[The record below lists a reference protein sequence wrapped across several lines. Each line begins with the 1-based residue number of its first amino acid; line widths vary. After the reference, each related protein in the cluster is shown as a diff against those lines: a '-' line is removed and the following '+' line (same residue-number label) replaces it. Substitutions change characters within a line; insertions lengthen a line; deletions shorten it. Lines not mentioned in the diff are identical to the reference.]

1 MLSAISIGLQN
12 PKSAVNVAT
21 ILRAAGC
28 FGVSSVF
35 YTGERFSYARQFSAD
50 TKAFHKII
58 PTVAV
63 ATLQDAKPRGA
74 TVVGVELVEGAT
86 PLPAFVHPDNA
97 FYIFGPEDGSL
108 SEAHLA
114 MCDEVVYIPTTS
126 SLNLAVTANIVL
138 YDRLA
143 KSQYDTSLEGIRNSR
158 DTNNRLTLKDD

>member
-35 YTGERFSYARQFSAD
+35 YTGERFSYAKQFSAD
-50 TKAFHKII
+50 TKAFHKVI

-63 ATLQDAKPRGA
+63 QSLQEAKPKGS

-86 PLPAFVHPDNA
+86 PLPAFKHPDNA
-97 FYIFGPEDGSL
+97 FYVFGPEDGSM

-114 MCDEVVYIPTTS
+114 MCDEVVYIPTFS

-138 YDRLA
+138 YDRLS
-143 KSQYDTSLEGIRNSR
+143 KSAYDTSVDGIRNSR
-158 DTNNRLTLKDD
+158 DTNNRLSLP

>member
-63 ATLQDAKPRGA
+63 VTLQDAKPRGA

-114 MCDEVVYIPTTS
+114 LCDEVVYIPTTS

>member
-1 MLSAISIGLQN
+1 MLPAISIGLQN

-35 YTGERFSYARQFSAD
+35 YTGERFSYAKQFSAD
-50 TKAFHKII
+50 TKAFHKTI
-58 PTVAV
+58 PTVAIES
-63 ATLQDAKPRGA
+63 LQAAKPQGA
-74 TVVGVELVEGAT
+74 TVVGIELVEGAT
-86 PLPAFVHPDNA
+86 PLPAFEHPDNA
-97 FYIFGPEDGSL
+97 FYLFGPEDGSL
-108 SEAHLA
+108 SESHLS
-114 MCDEVVYIPTTS
+114 MCDEVVYIPTLS

-158 DTNNRLTLKDD
+158 DTNNRLRL